1 MSGNPSLIPNS
12 PALSWSGKGASPRV
26 VVAMSGGVDS
36 SVALALL
43 VRQGYDAV
51 GVMAHFWAEAS
62 CDGSA
67 APNKCCSP
75 ESEAIARQVCRRMG
89 VPFYAVDLVDAFRR
103 AVVEPFIADYLRGR
117 TPNPCLACNRDV
129 KFGLLLDYALAQ
141 GADYLATGHYVRIRR
156 EGDTFLLLR
165 GLDARKDQSYVLH
178 MLGQR
183 ELAHALFPL
192 GEMTKEQVRAL
203 ARELGLA
210 SAERPESQEI
220 CFIRDNDYRRFLSDV
235 APEGIRPG
243 PIYNTA
249 GERIGTHKGLPFY
262 TIGQREGLGIAHTE
276 PLYVLAIRAE
286 DNALVV
292 GPARELGRDT
302 LVASR
307 VSFVA
312 GHPPPLPARVTAK
325 IRYAAK
331 EAPATLTR
339 VEGDRAWVAFA
350 APLRDITPGQGVVF
364 YDGEVVLGGGIIE
377 ASEEVWNS

>member
-1 MSGNPSLIPNS
+1 MAEARLPIPHAPTLTWRGTS
-12 PALSWSGKGASPRV
+12 APRV

-43 VRQGYDAV
+43 AQQGYDVV

-62 CDGSA
+62 CDGTT

-75 ESEAIARQVCRRMG
+75 ESEAVARQVCERMG
-89 VPFYAVDLVDAFRR
+89 VPFHAIDLVEAFRR
-103 AVVEPFIADYLRGR
+103 AVVEPFVADYLRGR
-117 TPNPCLACNRDV
+117 TPNPCLNCNRDV

-156 EGDTFLLLR
+156 EGDMFLLLR

-192 GEMTKEQVRAL
+192 GELTKVQVRQL

-220 CFIRDNDYRRFLSDV
+220 CFVRDNDYRRFLRNA
-235 APEGIRPG
+235 APEDIRPG
-243 PIYNTA
+243 PIYDTA
-249 GERIGTHKGLPFY
+249 GERVGTHKGLPFY
-262 TIGQREGLGIAHTE
+262 TIGQREGLGIAYTE

-292 GPARELGRDT
+292 GTARELGRDT
-302 LVASR
+302 LVAGR

-312 GHPPPLPARVTAK
+312 GRPPPLPAAITAK
-325 IRYAAK
+325 IRYRAR
-331 EAPATLTR
+331 EARATLTR

-377 ASEEVWNS
+377 A

>member
-1 MSGNPSLIPNS
+1 MSGHPSSHPTLT
-12 PALSWSGKGASPRV
+12 WSGKGSRRV

-51 GVMAHFWAEAS
+51 GVMAHFWAEPS
-62 CDGSA
+62 CDGTTT
-67 APNKCCSP
+67 PNKCCSP
-75 ESEAIARQVCRRMG
+75 ESEAIARQVCQRMG
-89 VPFYAVDLVDAFRR
+89 VPFYTIDLAEPFRR

-117 TPNPCLACNRDV
+117 TPNPCLNCNRDV
-129 KFGLLLDYALAQ
+129 KFGLLLNYALAQ

-165 GLDARKDQSYVLH
+165 GVDARKDQSYVLH

-183 ELAHALFPL
+183 ELCHALFPL
-192 GEMTKEQVRAL
+192 GELTKAQVRAL

-210 SAERPESQEI
+210 SADRPESQEI
-220 CFIRDNDYRRFLSDV
+220 CFVRDNDYRRFLADV
-235 APEGIRPG
+235 AADAIRPG

-249 GERIGTHKGLPFY
+249 GERIGTHKGLPYY

-276 PLYVLAIRAE
+276 PLYVIAIRPE
-286 DNALVV
+286 DNALVA
-292 GPARELGRDT
+292 GTARELGRDT
-302 LVASR
+302 LTASR

-312 GHPPPLPARVTAK
+312 GRPPPLPAPITAK
-325 IRYAAK
+325 IRYRAK

-339 VEGDRAWVAFA
+339 VEGDRAWVTFA

-364 YDGEVVLGGGIIE
+364 YNDEVVLGGGIIE
-377 ASEEVWNS
+377 A

>member
-1 MSGNPSLIPNS
+1 MAGNSLPF
-12 PALSWSGKGASPRV
+12 PDAPTLAWSGKATSRV

-36 SVALALL
+36 SVALAL
-43 VRQGYDAV
+43 VAQQGYDAV
-51 GVMAHFWAEAS
+51 GVMAHFWAERS
-62 CDGSA
+62 CDGTA
-67 APNKCCSP
+67 VPNKCCSP

-89 VPFYAVDLVDAFRR
+89 VPFYAIDLVEPFRR
-103 AVVEPFIADYLRGR
+103 AVVEPFVADYLRGR
-117 TPNPCLACNRDV
+117 TPNPCLSCNRDV

-141 GADYLATGHYVRIRR
+141 GADYLATGHYARIRR
-156 EGDTFLLLR
+156 EGDRFLLLR
-165 GLDARKDQSYVLH
+165 GLDARKDQSYVLY

-192 GEMTKEQVRAL
+192 GELTKAQVRSL
-203 ARELGLA
+203 ARALGLA

-220 CFIRDNDYRRFLSDV
+220 CFVRDNDYRRFLRDV
-235 APEGIRPG
+235 ASESIRPG
-243 PIYNTA
+243 PIYNSA
-249 GERIGTHKGLPFY
+249 GARVGTHKGLPFY

-302 LVASR
+302 LVANR

-312 GHPPPLPARVTAK
+312 GRPPRLPAPITAK
-325 IRYAAK
+325 IRYRAK

-339 VEGDRAWVAFA
+339 VEGDRAWLAFA

-377 ASEEVWNS
+377 A